1 MNWNTI
7 YITGNDNFW
16 EEVNKKLSQ
25 SDLSY
30 QNGFVEQ
37 LPNGKFQALY
47 WLDNKAELRK
57 FKEAI
62 TGKLIW
68 KYRLNFFF
76 ELEQASKSNEIES
89 KPETFSLKENA
100 LLIAIRNKTSLSA

>member
-16 EEVNKKLSQ
+16 EEVNKKLAH

-30 QNGFVEQ
+30 QNGFIEQ
-37 LPNGKFQALY
+37 LPDGKYQGLY
-47 WLDNKAELRK
+47 WLDNKIKLRE
-57 FKEAI
+57 FKEVI

-76 ELEQASKSNEIES
+76 ELEQPVKSKSNDGS
-89 KPETFSLKENA
+89 PEKLSVKEKKLLKAMRNSSLTA
-100 LLIAIRNKTSLSA
+100 

>member
-16 EEVNKKLSQ
+16 EEVNKKLSN

-30 QNGFVEQ
+30 LNGFVEQ
-37 LPNGKFQALY
+37 LPDGKYQGLY
-47 WLDNKAELRK
+47 WLDNKVDLRT

-62 TGKLIW
+62 TGKLVW
-68 KYRLNFFF
+68 KYRLNFFH
-76 ELEQASKSNEIES
+76 ELEQPTKIKSNDDNPES
-89 KPETFSLKENA
+89 LSIKENA
-100 LLIAIRNKTSLSA
+100 LLKAMRNNSSIGA